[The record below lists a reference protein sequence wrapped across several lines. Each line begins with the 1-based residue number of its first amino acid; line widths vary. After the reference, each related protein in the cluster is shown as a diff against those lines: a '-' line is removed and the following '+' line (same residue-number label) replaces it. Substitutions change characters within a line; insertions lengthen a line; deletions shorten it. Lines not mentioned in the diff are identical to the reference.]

1 MTTVGFVGL
10 GNMGLPMA
18 RNLRE
23 GGFDVVAFNRNRR
36 KADEF
41 AADGGRAVAHPRD
54 AAAPGLVVSMVADD
68 RALEE
73 VVDGA
78 GGILEGLPP
87 GGIHL
92 SMSTVSPS
100 VARRLAARHA
110 DRGTAYVA
118 APVFGRPDAAASR
131 KLWICVSGS
140 ERDRARD
147 VLAALGQGT
156 FDFGDDPGA
165 ANVVKLSGNFLIAS
179 AMESMAEAF
188 ALCEKNGIPRAS
200 AAGLF
205 SSTLFSCPIYRNYG
219 DAIAAERYSP
229 AGFRLALGA
238 KDMRLVLGAASE
250 SGVPMP
256 AASLVH
262 DRLLASAGR
271 GRSDLDWSGLAL
283 AVSEDAGLRR

>member
-1 MTTVGFVGL
+1 MTTIGFVGL

-23 GGFDVVAFNRNRR
+23 GGFDVVAFNRTRR

-41 AADGGRAVAHPRD
+41 AAGGGRAAPLPRD
-54 AAAPGLVVSMVADD
+54 AAAPGIVVSMVADD
-68 RALEE
+68 SALEE
-73 VVDGA
+73 VVEGA
-78 GGILEGLPP
+78 GGILEGLPR

-110 DRGTAYVA
+110 DRGAAYVA

-140 ERDRARD
+140 GRDRARE

-188 ALCEKNGIPRAS
+188 ALCEKNGIPRGA

-205 SSTLFSCPIYRNYG
+205 SSTLFSCPIYKNYG

-238 KDMRLVLGAASE
+238 KDMTLVLGAASE

>member
-1 MTTVGFVGL
+1 VTTVGFVGL

-41 AADGGRAVAHPRD
+41 AADGGRAAAHPRD

-110 DRGTAYVA
+110 DRGAAYVA

>member
-41 AADGGRAVAHPRD
+41 AADGGRAAAHPRD

-87 GGIHL
+87 GGLHL

-110 DRGTAYVA
+110 DRGAAYVA

>member
-1 MTTVGFVGL
+1 VTTVGFVGL

-41 AADGGRAVAHPRD
+41 AADGGRAAAHPRD